1 MKALYNTIL
10 DRIKTQVPE
19 IKMIDFEMGQ
29 IESLINDQRPSV
41 LFPCCLVDI
50 DYLNCDDETDTTQ
63 QVEAR
68 VTLKFAFQQ
77 QNNTDSLATS
87 AKRNA
92 GLLLFD
98 TIEKAHTAL
107 QGYSTNEFSKFSR
120 RAMTPDRRFVGIKII
135 DVVYETTF
143 EE

>member
-1 MKALYNTIL
+1 MKALYSTIL
-10 DRIKTQVPE
+10 ERIKSQVPE

-29 IESLINDQRPSV
+29 LETLENDQRPSV
-41 LFPCCLVDI
+41 LFPCCLIDI
-50 DYLNCDDETDTTQ
+50 DYTNCEDESDTTQ

-92 GLLLFD
+92 GLLVFD
-98 TIEKAHTAL
+98 TIEKAHVAL
-107 QGYSTNEFSKFSR
+107 QGYSTDQFSNFSR
-120 RAMTPDRRFVGIKII
+120 RSMTPDRRFVGIKVV